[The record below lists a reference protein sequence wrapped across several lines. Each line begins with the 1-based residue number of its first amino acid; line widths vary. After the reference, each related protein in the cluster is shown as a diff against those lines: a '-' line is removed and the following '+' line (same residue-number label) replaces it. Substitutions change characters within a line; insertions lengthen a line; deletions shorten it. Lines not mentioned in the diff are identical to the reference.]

1 MATTSRQT
9 TIFGIQDWKQLYQT
23 FSEANFQSYD
33 YETLRKSFVD
43 YLQTYYPETFNDYT
57 ESSEFVALLDV
68 VAFMGQALAF
78 RNDLNTR
85 ENFIDTAERRDS
97 VTKLANLVGY
107 TAKRNI
113 TGQGYIKVSS
123 ISTTEGVYDIN
134 GNNLANQTILWNDP
148 ANAFWQEQFNA
159 IINAALVSSQRIGR
173 PGNSGTI
180 LGVQTDEYTLAQPSG
195 YLSVL
200 PYSTVVDGINM
211 NFELVSV
218 SSKGSSSIYEVSP
231 NTQGFFNIL
240 FLLLQAR

>member
-68 VAFMGQALAF
+68 IAFMGQALAF

-113 TGQGYIKVSS
+113 AGQGYIKVSS

-200 PYSTVVDGINM
+200 PYATVVDGINM

-218 SSKGSSSIYEVSP
+218 SSKGSATTKQRGEDPAFSWWK
-231 NTQGFFNIL
+231 
-240 FLLLQAR
+240 